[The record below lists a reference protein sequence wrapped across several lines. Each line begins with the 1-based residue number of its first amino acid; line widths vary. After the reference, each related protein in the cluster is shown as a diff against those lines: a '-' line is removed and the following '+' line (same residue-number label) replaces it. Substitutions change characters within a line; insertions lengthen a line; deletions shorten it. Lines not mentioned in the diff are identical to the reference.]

1 MGMKRAKAL
10 LKRTA
15 IELMTGKELIRK
27 RKKKL
32 KKAKD
37 PLIVRNTKL
46 ELEAIQKAV
55 DGIQDHRKLLKDELA
70 TGSGGERTLS
80 WKARPASPAHS

>member
-1 MGMKRAKAL
+1 MGTKRAKAL

-46 ELEAIQKAV
+46 ELETVQKAV
-55 DGIQDHRKLLKDELA
+55 DGIQDHRKLLKTNLPQ
-70 TGSGGERTLS
+70 GSGGNES
-80 WKARPASPAHS
+80 